1 MRVRSLL
8 YIFLIVA
15 TVIQMANAQT
25 EQSIQRKA
33 KGKIVNPDEVV
44 SFKSD
49 VPYTKAI
56 QSLGELSRKLEGRL
70 IIDRSPMQGKDKN
83 IGINIES
90 MYWKD
95 ALELILRS
103 NQLWYTDYPE
113 YMEIASF
120 DELGKRQG
128 ESTSRDMASSSQLG
142 SPFARAS
149 VDSSEFFAKQRDI
162 AISCIFFDLNRT
174 KLLEDGMDISIFRGS
189 DMNLGINLFG
199 ATNPLTQ
206 STTTTSSGIMASR
219 LNNLYSDISIQPTGS
234 DIGVDI
240 YAALRMFEANQ
251 LGEVISNSKIPVR
264 SGLNSVLQVGD
275 DFSVLEKDFS
285 GNTVQ
290 KFYPT
295 GTILNIRPRI
305 FKVGDME
312 FVDIQYKVEKST
324 FEATTVTTVIHKTS
338 TSGSL
343 TLLNGEE
350 SFIGGMYSNTETITR
365 QGVPILKDL
374 PWWFFGL
381 RYIFGY
387 DSKNL
392 MKRELI
398 VILKAEIL
406 PTLEE
411 RAMKIQTGRGII
423 EESREEME
431 KDLEKRRIQK

>member
-1 MRVRSLL
+1 MRLRSLL
-8 YIFLIVA
+8 YLFLIIAAIAQLVE
-15 TVIQMANAQT
+15 AQT

-33 KGKIVNPDEVV
+33 KGKVVNPDEVV

-56 QSLGELSRKLEGRL
+56 QSLGELSRKLDGRL
-70 IIDRSPMQGKDKN
+70 IIDRSPLQGKDKT

-113 YMEIASF
+113 YMEITSF
-120 DELGKRQG
+120 EDIGKRQG
-128 ESTSRDMASSSQLG
+128 EGSSKDITSSSSIG
-142 SPFARAS
+142 PSPSFARNMV
-149 VDSSEFFAKQRDI
+149 VDSSEYYSKQRDI
-162 AISCIFFDLNRT
+162 AISCVFFDLNRT

-189 DMNLGINLFG
+189 NLNLGVNLYG
-199 ATNPLTQ
+199 ASNPLSSS
-206 STTTTSSGIMASR
+206 STASSR
-219 LNNLYSDISIQPTGS
+219 LTNVFTDITIQPTGNNL
-234 DIGVDI
+234 GVDI
-240 YAALRMFEANQ
+240 YAALRMFEAEQ
-251 LGEVISNSKIPVR
+251 LGETISNSKIPVR
-264 SGLNSVLQVGD
+264 SGLSSTLQVGD

-295 GTILNIRPRI
+295 GTILSIKPRI

-312 FVDIQYKVEKST
+312 FIDIQYKVEKST
-324 FEATTVTTVIHKTS
+324 FEASTVTTIIHKTS

-350 SFIGGMYSNTETITR
+350 SYIGGMYSNSETIVR
-365 QGVPILKDL
+365 QGVPLLKDL

-387 DSKNL
+387 DSKNFV
-392 MKRELI
+392 KRELI

-406 PTLEE
+406 PSLED
-411 RAMKIQTGRGII
+411 RAIKTQTGKNVI
-423 EESREEME
+423 EESREENE
-431 KDLEKRRIQK
+431 KDLNKRRTEK

>member
-1 MRVRSLL
+1 MRLRSLL
-8 YIFLIVA
+8 YFFLIIA
-15 TVIQMANAQT
+15 VIAQFAEAQT

-33 KGKIVNPDEVV
+33 KGKVVNPDEVV

-49 VPYTKAI
+49 VPYAKAI
-56 QSLGELSRKLEGRL
+56 QSLGELSRKLDGRL
-70 IIDRSPMQGKDKN
+70 IIDRSPLQGKDKT

-113 YMEIASF
+113 YMEITSF
-120 DELGKRQG
+120 EDIGKRQG
-128 ESTSRDMASSSQLG
+128 EGASKDITSSSSIG
-142 SPFARAS
+142 PSPFARNMV
-149 VDSSEFFAKQRDI
+149 VDSSDYYSKQRDI
-162 AISCIFFDLNRT
+162 AISCVFFDLNRT

-189 DMNLGINLFG
+189 NLNLGVNLYG
-199 ATNPLTQ
+199 ATNPLSAG
-206 STTTTSSGIMASR
+206 STPTSR
-219 LNNLYSDISIQPTGS
+219 LNNVFSDITIQPTGNNL
-234 DIGVDI
+234 GVDI
-240 YAALRMFEANQ
+240 YAALRMFEADQ

-264 SGLNSVLQVGD
+264 SGLTSTLQVGD

-295 GTILNIRPRI
+295 GTILSIKPRI

-312 FVDIQYKVEKST
+312 FIDIQYKVEKST
-324 FEATTVTTVIHKTS
+324 FEASTVTTIIHKTS

-350 SFIGGMYSNTETITR
+350 SYIGGMYSNSETIVR
-365 QGVPILKDL
+365 QGVPLLKDL

-387 DSKNL
+387 DSKNYV
-392 MKRELI
+392 KRELI

-406 PTLEE
+406 PSLED
-411 RAMKIQTGRGII
+411 RAIKTQTGRSVI
-423 EESREEME
+423 EESREEYE
-431 KDLEKRRIQK
+431 KDLTKRKTEK